1 MEQKKNQWHPG
12 FAAAIRMEL
21 KEDRERLLFEEEHL
35 LSKKPL
41 QMDMLI
47 IQNRNN
53 IKIKNKI
60 GQIFRKYNIVEYKS
74 PDDAMSV
81 DTFYKVI
88 GYACLY
94 KAGSEH
100 ENEYQADDI
109 TITLIRQR
117 FPAALMKYLKNR
129 GCIIEHFSS
138 GIYYVYGNLLFP
150 IQILVTKE
158 LDRRENI
165 WLHSLQNDISRE
177 VYTELMTSV
186 ERLNH
191 KDRELYGEAVLQ
203 VVINANDT
211 KIEKWKEENQMT
223 CEALQRIM
231 APELEASRRKGELEG
246 RRIGE
251 LAGELRGKILAYT
264 DVGMSIE
271 TIAERLALSIKEVKE
286 ILANC

>member
-1 MEQKKNQWHPG
+1 M
-12 FAAAIRMEL
+12 
-21 KEDRERLLFEEEHL
+21 
-35 LSKKPL
+35 
-41 QMDMLI
+41 
-47 IQNRNN
+47 
-53 IKIKNKI
+53 
-60 GQIFRKYNIVEYKS
+60 
-74 PDDAMSV
+74 
-81 DTFYKVI
+81 
-88 GYACLY
+88 
-94 KAGSEH
+94 
-100 ENEYQADDI
+100 
-109 TITLIRQR
+109 
-117 FPAALMKYLKNR
+117 
-129 GCIIEHFSS
+129 
-138 GIYYVYGNLLFP
+138 YGNLLFP

-158 LDRRENI
+158 LDRKENI

-186 ERLNH
+186 ERLDH